1 MDASL
6 NFEGAIA
13 WIGAIMLVMSF
24 VGTIWGYVSSPAKTV
39 GKRVDDLIGRVDKHD
54 LKIAGLEQAQ
64 GSLPTT
70 EDMHQLEVAMA
81 ELRGEMKTMSAV
93 IRGQSDIMTRV
104 ETIVARHEQHLL
116 DGKK

>member
-39 GKRVDDLIGRVDKHD
+39 GKRVDDLIGRVDRHD
-54 LKIAGLEQAQ
+54 LKIASLEHGQQ
-64 GSLPTT
+64 SLPTT
-70 EDMHQLEVAMA
+70 GEMHQLEVAMA

-93 IRGQSDIMTRV
+93 IGGQADIMMRV
-104 ETIVARHEQHLL
+104 ETMVARHEQHLL